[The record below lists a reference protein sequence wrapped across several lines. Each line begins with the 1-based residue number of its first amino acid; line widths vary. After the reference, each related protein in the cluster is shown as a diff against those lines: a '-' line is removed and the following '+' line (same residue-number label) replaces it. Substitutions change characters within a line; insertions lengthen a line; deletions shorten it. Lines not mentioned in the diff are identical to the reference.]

1 MDKEKIIQNVT
12 AQIIGEVSSY
22 IQNHME
28 QKMVCPRIEIYYD
41 FLKEEK
47 IMEQIE
53 TIKGD
58 CSWEELESVVP
69 IIRQNIYEYLNNGE
83 YADYV
88 KWSDLEA
95 ERFRKQPELDKLS
108 SELEQIKEKQA
119 NITLAKKSEANKENY
134 YISKK
139 ILEGELYKKTAAIH
153 GNLFAKWDAVIKN
166 YVPVVIAEVKTYL
179 QTCLDKKVPFSY
191 SYIRESINNAD
202 NLIDYIEQQGDKNFS
217 EIRVRDAETLTYV
230 VNLYIAT
237 YMHEG
242 EYADYVKWSSLET
255 ERLRKQPELDKL
267 NDELN
272 EIEEKQRQTE
282 YAQTIA
288 SSSIGIK

>member
-12 AQIIGEVSSY
+12 VQIIREVSAY

-41 FLKEEK
+41 FLKEEE
-47 IMEQIE
+47 IREQLE

-58 CSWEELESVVP
+58 CSWEELKSVVP
-69 IIRQNIYEYLNNGE
+69 IIRKNIYEYLNNGE

-88 KWSDLEA
+88 KWSDLEDK
-95 ERFRKQPELDKLS
+95 RLRKQPELDKLN
-108 SELEQIKEKQA
+108 SELEEIKEKQA
-119 NITLAKKSEANKENY
+119 NITFAKKPETNKENY

-139 ILEGELYKKTAAIH
+139 ILEGELYLKTAEIY
-153 GNLFAKWDAVIKN
+153 GDLFAKWDAVIKN
-166 YVPVVIAEVKTYL
+166 YVPAVIAEVKTYL

-191 SYIRESINNAD
+191 SCIRESINNAD
-202 NLIDYIEQQGDKNFS
+202 NLIDYIEQQDDKNFS
-217 EIRVRDAETLTYV
+217 EIRVKDAETLTYV
-230 VNLYIAT
+230 VNLYIIT
-237 YMHEG
+237 YMNEG
-242 EYADYVKWSSLET
+242 EYADYVKWSKLEN

-272 EIEEKQRQTE
+272 EIEEKQRQTD